1 METDISS
8 IQQLAQSRGIQVES
22 NRNPNDNLDMDD
34 FFKLLTVQL
43 TSQDPLKPMEDT
55 EFISQMTG
63 FSSLSEMENM
73 AQDMKA
79 LREVQSSYNA
89 QMMIGREVRATG
101 PDGATVE
108 GIVTRI
114 AREGDEM
121 VPYIGDQSVS
131 IGSISEISS

>member
-8 IQQLAQSRGIQVES
+8 VQQLAQSQGIQVES

-63 FSSLSEMENM
+63 FSSLSEMESM

>member
-8 IQQLAQSRGIQVES
+8 VQQLAQSRGIQVES
-22 NRNPNDNLDMDD
+22 NSNPNGNLDLDD

-73 AQDMKA
+73 AQDMRA
-79 LREVQSSYNA
+79 LRQVQSSYNA
-89 QMMIGREVRATG
+89 QMLIGREVSAIG
-101 PDGATVE
+101 PDGVAVE

-131 IGSISEISS
+131 LASIKEISS

>member
-8 IQQLAQSRGIQVES
+8 VQQLAQSRGIQVES

>member
-8 IQQLAQSRGIQVES
+8 VQQLAQSRGIQVES
-22 NRNPNDNLDMDD
+22 NRNPNDNLNMDD

-63 FSSLSEMENM
+63 FSSLSEMESM

>member
-8 IQQLAQSRGIQVES
+8 VQQLAQSRGIQVES

-114 AREGDEM
+114 AREGEEM

>member
-8 IQQLAQSRGIQVES
+8 VQQLAQSRGIQVES

-73 AQDMKA
+73 ALDMKA

-101 PDGATVE
+101 PDGGTVE
-108 GIVTRI
+108 GIITRI

-131 IGSISEISS
+131 IASISEISS

>member
-8 IQQLAQSRGIQVES
+8 VQQLAQSRGIQVES
-22 NRNPNDNLDMDD
+22 NRNPNDNLNMDD

-43 TSQDPLKPMEDT
+43 TSQGPLKPMEDT
-55 EFISQMTG
+55 VFISQMTG
-63 FSSLSEMENM
+63 FSSLSEMESM

-89 QMMIGREVRATG
+89 QMMIGREVRAIG

-131 IGSISEISS
+131 IASISEISS